1 MTANSQLIL
10 VVVIISVLVTRKED
24 TIRNVLLHVIDTQS
38 IVNDSLYSIHHLL
51 FAFEFVG
58 G

>member
-1 MTANSQLIL
+1 MAANSQLIL

-38 IVNDSLYSIHHLL
+38 IVNDFLVFDPPPTLC
-51 FAFEFVG
+51 V
-58 G
+58 